1 VSAKD
6 NPKINEEK
14 ILNDIYNLLLDT
26 NTLEQE
32 RNILL
37 SCKKD
42 IEKGVYLL
50 TCITQL
56 VTELRPLA
64 IKRKL
69 STNVSEFYV
78 EVSNY
83 KALDKELG
91 RGLIFFRM

>member
-1 VSAKD
+1 MSAKY

-14 ILNDIYNLLLDT
+14 ILNDIYNLVLDP

-50 TCITQL
+50 TCIAQL
-56 VTELRPLA
+56 VAELRPLA
-64 IKRKL
+64 IKRNL
-69 STNVSEFYV
+69 STNVSKFFV
-78 EVSNY
+78 EVST
-83 KALDKELG
+83 KEFG